1 MDPVSGIFWRRGCPV
16 STCRVDVELRE
27 VTAADVLA
35 FFEHQRDP
43 EAVWMA
49 AFTSADPSDRA
60 AFLVRW
66 ARILAD
72 DSVVARTVV
81 FDGRVVGHVSRFV
94 QFGAPEVTYWIDR
107 EFWGMGLATAAL
119 RLFVDDDPVRPLY
132 ARAAVDNLGSL
143 RVLEKCGFVA
153 VGEDVGFAEG
163 RGEDVEEFILRLDR
177 R

>member
-1 MDPVSGIFWRRGCPV
+1 MG
-16 STCRVDVELRE
+16 VELRE

-43 EAVWMA
+43 EAVRMA

-72 DSVVARTVV
+72 ESAVARTVV
-81 FDGRVVGHVSRFV
+81 FDGDVVGHVGSSTRL
-94 QFGAPEVTYWIDR
+94 GGPEVTCWIDR
-107 EFWGMGLATAAL
+107 EHWGKGLATAAL
-119 RLFVDDDPVRPLY
+119 ELFLAEQPLRPLY
-132 ARAAVDNLGSL
+132 ARTAVDNLGSL
-143 RVLEKCGFVA
+143 RVLAKCGFVA
-153 VGEDVGFAEG
+153 VGEDVGFARG

-177 R
+177 

>member
-1 MDPVSGIFWRRGCPV
+1 MG
-16 STCRVDVELRE
+16 VELRE

-43 EAVWMA
+43 EAVRMA

-72 DSVVARTVV
+72 ESAVARTVV
-81 FDGRVVGHVSRFV
+81 FDGDVVGHVGSSTRF
-94 QFGAPEVTYWIDR
+94 GGPEVTCWIDR
-107 EFWGMGLATAAL
+107 EHWGKGLATAAL
-119 RLFVDDDPVRPLY
+119 ELFLAEQPLRPLY
-132 ARAAVDNLGSL
+132 ARTAVDNLGSL
-143 RVLEKCGFVA
+143 RVLAKCGFVA
-153 VGEDVGFAEG
+153 VGEDVGFAQG

-177 R
+177 

>member
-1 MDPVSGIFWRRGCPV
+1 
-16 STCRVDVELRE
+16 VDIELRE

-43 EAVWMA
+43 EAVRMA
-49 AFTSADPSDRA
+49 AFTSSDPSDRT

-72 DSVVARTVV
+72 DSAVARTVV
-81 FDGRVVGHVSRFV
+81 FDGRVVGHVGRFV
-94 QFGAPEVTYWIDR
+94 QFGEPEVTYWIDS
-107 EFWGMGLATAAL
+107 EYWGMGLATAAL
-119 RLFVDDDPVRPLY
+119 QLFLDEDPVRPLY

-177 R
+177 